1 MDDRARRFQQAALEH
16 NGGRSGRGIRYTKDL
31 RREAVAY
38 ARSNQAK
45 GYRLSK
51 IADDLG
57 LKSVTLARWMKQSQ
71 GSALRPVEI
80 LATPGAAETAA
91 TSTSVVMTLPNGIR
105 IEGLAVDSLV
115 SLLRQIG

>member
-1 MDDRARRFQQAALEH
+1 MDDRARRFQEAALEH
-16 NGGRSGRGIRYTKDL
+16 NVGRSGRGIRYTKEL
-31 RREAVAY
+31 RKEAIAY
-38 ARSNQAK
+38 ARSRQEK

-57 LKSVTLARWMKQSQ
+57 LKSVTLARWLKQSQ
-71 GSALRPVEI
+71 GSTLRPVEI
-80 LATPGAAETAA
+80 LTTPHTDETAVA
-91 TSTSVVMTLPNGIR
+91 TKGVTLTLPNGMR